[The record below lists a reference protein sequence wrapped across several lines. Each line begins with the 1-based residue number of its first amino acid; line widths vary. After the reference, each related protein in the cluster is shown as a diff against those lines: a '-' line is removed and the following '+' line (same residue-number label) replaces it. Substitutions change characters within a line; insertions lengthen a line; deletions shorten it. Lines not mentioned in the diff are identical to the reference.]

1 MYLDER
7 YQETMFTRSGQC
19 LKSLLR
25 QMKKK
30 VHMDEVPLL
39 ELMTEHCLKIAA
51 LIFYC
56 ALDCLIKKSALIRKS
71 SIGFVR
77 VSLLCYRKARSSAFR
92 GRHVTAKHSN

>member
-1 MYLDER
+1 MYLNER
-7 YQETMFTRSGQC
+7 NQETMFTRSGQC

-30 VHMDEVPLL
+30 VQMDEVPLL
-39 ELMTEHCLKIAA
+39 ELMNEHCLNIAT

-56 ALDCLIKKSALIRKS
+56 TLDCLIKKSVRIRKS

-92 GRHVTAKHSN
+92 GRHVTAEHSN

>member
-19 LKSLLR
+19 LKSPLW
-25 QMKKK
+25 QMKK
-30 VHMDEVPLL
+30 VVQMDKVPLQ
-39 ELMTEHCLKIAA
+39 ELIAEHCLKIAA

-56 ALDCLIKKSALIRKS
+56 ALECLIKKSVRIRKS
-71 SIGFVR
+71 SISLVR
-77 VSLLCYRKARSSAFR
+77 VSLHCYRKARASAFP